1 MDYFNNNPITKPDQ
15 IREELEEVKE
25 VMRNNIYKIVDER
38 GEKLATLLSDTER
51 LDYQSVKF
59 VNESKGLKW
68 KLIFKVHNTKLNGSQ
83 LLTIFVEHQIDG
95 SHHFPLHLLVGN
107 LRDHYSDRCLGGLE
121 GHQLSYYYLL
131 PPNRPPCTV
140 SITCVLQTTIKS
152 YLVVLIE

>member
-1 MDYFNNNPITKPDQ
+1 MDYFNNNPITKTDQ

-25 VMRNNIYKIVDER
+25 VMRDNIHKIVDER

-107 LRDHYSDRCLGGLE
+107 LRYHYSHRCLGGLE
-121 GHQLSYYYLL
+121 GYLVKLLFITSL
-131 PPNRPPCTV
+131 PPPPLPPCTV
-140 SITCVLQTTIKS
+140 SITPCVLQTIKS
-152 YLVVLIE
+152 Y

>member
-25 VMRNNIYKIVDER
+25 VMRNNIHKIVDER

-68 KLIFKVHNTKLNGSQ
+68 KLIFKVHN
-83 LLTIFVEHQIDG
+83 
-95 SHHFPLHLLVGN
+95 PL
-107 LRDHYSDRCLGGLE
+107 Y
-121 GHQLSYYYLL
+121 
-131 PPNRPPCTV
+131 
-140 SITCVLQTTIKS
+140 
-152 YLVVLIE
+152 